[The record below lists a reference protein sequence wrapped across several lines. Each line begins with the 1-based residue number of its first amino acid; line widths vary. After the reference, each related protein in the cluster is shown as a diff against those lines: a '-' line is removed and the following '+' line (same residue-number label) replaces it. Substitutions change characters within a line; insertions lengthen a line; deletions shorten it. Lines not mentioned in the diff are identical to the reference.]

1 MAFNFKNLEEF
12 FNKSNKNI
20 TFQRTN
26 TQPLSSMTPQPVAGT
41 FGRNIEYSTQEPN
54 KPLGSTPGKST
65 LPVVN
70 PMQPTP
76 IKPAAILNSP
86 FGQTPEKSTI
96 APISPFGQTPEKS
109 TAVIRPM
116 PSITEKEGAL
126 LNLYAGLATSDRK
139 PTFANPAGG
148 PRIGNVTVDTG
159 FIGISGAPGEP
170 MRFTF
175 DETKGQSSHNWTR
188 LQYNNQYRMTQA
200 DSGDMV
206 PQAALKKKSGIAEDI
221 DSFYKKVGKNDFVS
235 LRDEAQRNNPRA
247 PLFMKSPFVQR
258 GIQRGKD
265 NPAGPLEM
273 INDLTAPVIDTAR
286 IAKYMISPDG
296 LLFNI
301 KQFGLQLTNPKNQ
314 FFQLGIPNANRIY
327 NPLALA
333 AQVPLNQLG
342 IHVDRHNLGPLNPR
356 EITYERVV
364 QNIEQVDPSNPGSQ
378 NRLVQL
384 GKDMKVGLFEG
395 RQEDAVQKRK
405 GLENLFTKFRELLA
419 KIRGKGELIP
429 RLSGVNG
436 PHSLFGIGQTSI
448 YKHTSGIQ
456 KDVAQIYTPEKP
468 YNKSKAT
475 THYEPGYIS
484 EASKGDDP
492 KDTALEILTYKGNY
506 GNEPY
511 ESDTPDGKGFPKSE
525 GPIDASGI
533 RPGEFKTLDYNQL
546 YEFARAPKTFRDFRK
561 GQDDTYEKNSIS
573 RISLSDY
580 GATKPG
586 ESEDD
591 TNYDKDYVK
600 IRINDIAMR
609 AYITDM
615 TDKLSPTYASIT
627 YAGNPV
633 ESYMFDKIS
642 REWSLSLT
650 VPAFTKGEL
659 KNNYKI
665 LNDLMKTVSPK
676 LYGGVAGGQI
686 NKITVGAL
694 WINIPT
700 IIDNFDYKINFD
712 AGWDIALGEDN
723 ETAGFELP
731 MLFDVTMGGKF
742 IVNHD
747 GEIWTDKGN
756 FFNEE
761 IWA

>member
-26 TQPLSSMTPQPVAGT
+26 TQPLSSMTPQPVVGT

-70 PMQPTP
+70 PMQSTS
-76 IKPAAILNSP
+76 IKPTAILNSP

-96 APISPFGQTPEKS
+96 APISPMAQTP
-109 TAVIRPM
+109 
-116 PSITEKEGAL
+116 EKEGAL
-126 LNLYAGLATSDRK
+126 LKLYTSLGTSDRR

-148 PRIGNVTVDTG
+148 ARIGNPVTDTG
-159 FIGISGAPGEP
+159 FIGILGKPGEP
-170 MRFTF
+170 MSFTF

-188 LQYNNQYRMTQA
+188 LQYNNQYRMVSG
-200 DSGDMV
+200 DSGNME
-206 PQAALKKKSGIAEDI
+206 PLASLKKKSGIAGGPDDI
-221 DSFYKKVGKNDFVS
+221 DNFYKKVGKNDFVS

-247 PLFMKSPFVQR
+247 PLWLKAPLVQR

-265 NPAGPLEM
+265 NPKGIFER
-273 INDLTAPVIDTAR
+273 INELTAPVIDAAR
-286 IAKYMISPDG
+286 IGKYMVSPDG

-301 KQFGLQLTNPKNQ
+301 KQFGLQATNPKMQ
-314 FFQLGIPNANRIY
+314 YGTDLHPSRIY

-333 AQVPLNQLG
+333 LQVPSNALG
-342 IHVDRHNLGPLNPR
+342 IHADRHFLGQLNTP
-356 EITYERVV
+356 ETNYERVI
-364 QNIEQVDPSNPGSQ
+364 QNLELAGK
-378 NRLVQL
+378 NRLISL
-384 GKDMKVGLFEG
+384 GEDMELGFFTNPRKGIMP
-395 RQEDAVQKRK
+395 QKIK
-405 GLENLFTKFRELLA
+405 GLEKLYTKFTVLLA
-419 KIRGKGELIP
+419 KMRGKGEPIK
-429 RLSGVNG
+429 RLSGLMG
-436 PHSLFGIGQTSI
+436 PHSFFGIGQTTI
-448 YKHTSGIQ
+448 YKHTSGRRL
-456 KDVAQIYTPEKP
+456 KSVFLYTPEEP
-468 YNKSKAT
+468 YYKKAAT
-475 THYEPGYIS
+475 THYDDGKIS
-484 EASKGDDP
+484 EAGKGEQNEDLS
-492 KDTALEILTYKGNY
+492 LEILTYKGEYN
-506 GNEPY
+506 NEPY
-511 ESDTPDGKGFPKSE
+511 ESDTPDGKGFPKAT
-525 GPIDASGI
+525 GPIDPSGI
-533 RPGEFKTLDYNQL
+533 RPGEFKSLDYNTL

-561 GQDDTYEKNSIS
+561 GQDDTYEKNSVA
-573 RISLSDY
+573 RIGISDY

-591 TNYDKDYVK
+591 INYDSDYVK

-615 TDKLSPTYASIT
+615 TDKLNPSFTGIT

-665 LNDLMKTVSPK
+665 LNDLMKTISPK

-694 WINIPT
+694 WTEVPT

-731 MLFDVTMGGKF
+731 MLFDITMGGKF
-742 IVNHD
+742 LVNHD